1 MDPVDWII
9 PSLVAAAGVAAGI
22 TFGLRGGSGSSPNQA
37 SDLARR
43 EDLLREKERL
53 IRAIREFQDTDDRR
67 QDDDSGE
74 SLQAL
79 ELAAAKVL
87 RDLEG
92 HRMSDEDTP
101 SNETSK
107 PEPAASD
114 AGGLSAEA
122 RGMLK
127 GAALVAFGALLI
139 FALGRG
145 STQRTGDMQ
154 ITGKAPEVSEIARQ
168 GPVPAPGQPGGEVAD
183 VPPALKPKPSARV
196 DRARARVGQQQED
209 PQAWAEL
216 GYALLDAEGW
226 IDAFQTAQTL
236 QELAPGEP
244 DGLVIEA
251 MVRVP
256 MGQADQARSLLDKAL
271 EADPDHVMA
280 LTARGMLRYSSGDRE
295 GSVEDW
301 SKARALAGPDQGHD
315 DLLAMARG
323 EAPVAPAIP
332 QGTPMPPGHPSTTAS
347 AAATATGG
355 SGKPVTGSLKLGAG
369 VSRPSQG
376 VVFLYARNPGQK
388 AGPPVAVKRLEA
400 TAVPGTFSL
409 GPADQMMAGM
419 PFPERIDLSARW
431 DLDGNAMTK
440 EAGDLVAEVPDVT
453 AGSSGLSLELRPR

>member
-1 MDPVDWII
+1 MDPIDWVI

-22 TFGLRGGSGSSPNQA
+22 ALGLRGGSGSAEKQA
-37 SDLARR
+37 SQLARR

-53 IRAIREFQDTDDRR
+53 IRAIREFHDTDERR
-67 QDDDSGE
+67 RDDASGE

-79 ELAAAKVL
+79 EVAAAKVL
-87 RDLEG
+87 RDLEE
-92 HRMSDEDTP
+92 HKMNSEETP
-101 SNETSK
+101 S
-107 PEPAASD
+107 PEISEPKRAAVE
-114 AGGLSAEA
+114 ATGLSAEA

-127 GAALVAFGALLI
+127 GAAIVAFGALLI

-154 ITGKAPEVSEIARQ
+154 ITGKAPDVSEIARK
-168 GPVPAPGQPGGEVAD
+168 GPVPEPGQPGGEVAD

-209 PQAWAEL
+209 PTAWAEL

-236 QELAPGEP
+236 QELAPGQP

-271 EADPDHVMA
+271 ESDPDHVMA

-295 GSVEDW
+295 GSLEDW
-301 SKARALAGPDQGHD
+301 TRARTLAGPDQGHD

-332 QGTPMPPGHPSTTAS
+332 QGSQLPPGHPSTTAA
-347 AAATATGG
+347 AAATATGS
-355 SGKPVTGSLKLGAG
+355 SGKTVSGTLGLGAG
-369 VSRPSQG
+369 VVRPTQG
-376 VVFLYARNPGQK
+376 VVFIDARNPGQK
-388 AGPPVAVKRLEA
+388 VGPPVAVK
-400 TAVPGTFSL
+400 S
-409 GPADQMMAGM
+409 
-419 PFPERIDLSARW
+419 I
-431 DLDGNAMTK
+431 
-440 EAGDLVAEVPDVT
+440 
-453 AGSSGLSLELRPR
+453 